1 MVLFNYVHC
10 NQTWET
16 SFHFPSQE
24 TRYNKRYSQRYETR
38 PCYACG
44 RSDHIICQW
53 CLPVFMV
60 LLAVSAL
67 KSSGGKNR
75 FLSSPKGMPSL
86 LPAPGP
92 QANDKTLGMPPN
104 YRNLTG
110 KGRIGNRAPF
120 LLVQRTEPHYWS
132 QSSVE
137 SEHTGVRSLGS
148 QRKRPRN
155 LVQETDQA

>member
-1 MVLFNYVHC
+1 MFTAIKREKLHFIFLPRKQDTNITQTAIW
-10 NQTWET
+10 NQTLLRLWQKWPRHL
-16 SFHFPSQE
+16 SM
-24 TRYNKRYSQRYETR
+24 
-38 PCYACG
+38 
-44 RSDHIICQW
+44 

-110 KGRIGNRAPF
+110 KGRNGNRAPF
-120 LLVQRTEPHYWS
+120 LLVQRTEPHWS

-137 SEHTGVRSLGS
+137 NEYTGVRSLGS